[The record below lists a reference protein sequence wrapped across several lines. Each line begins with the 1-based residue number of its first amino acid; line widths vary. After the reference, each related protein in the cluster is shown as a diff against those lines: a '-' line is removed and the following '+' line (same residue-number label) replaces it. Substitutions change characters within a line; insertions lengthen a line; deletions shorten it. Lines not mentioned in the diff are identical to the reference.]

1 MMPFARKNRKSQ
13 NGTPNPTSGYQKLY
27 NTDWTTATALTQS
40 NNADQ
45 EIRGADADQSPLP
58 LPRKSEPT
66 AAPIGGHLPLSVLE
80 EFRQSAIPDRL
91 TLANIQWIEG
101 DEAIALMSE
110 VAITNTQKST
120 SFVGAQAA
128 KILKYN
134 QWAAAGGWLSLG
146 TLVDGGVGAVPYFK
160 PVTPPIDFEK
170 RKPIKYPTPQGTQA
184 LPLLPWVDSETA
196 QAIYDRHDITP
207 QEGETFWRAVQR
219 SGCPFAVTEGLKKAL
234 ALIAH
239 GIPAIAIRGI
249 AQWHI
254 KGSNQLHQS
263 IGGFAT
269 IGRRI
274 HICFDQDE
282 KASTQADVRRETLKL
297 GAALTAAGCKP
308 SVMLWNRETGKGV
321 DDALYALG
329 DGAQT
334 WLDAVIDDAPDLDTY
349 KRDSRLLQALANLK
363 RLNTLSYPTERAT
376 RGEYLPQ
383 LPELQV
389 GAIHV
394 LSAPMNAGKTTRI
407 GADWKQQAHDRGW
420 NVLVLSPTNA
430 TGQQAAHDWSL
441 PHIHNYRTDRDSQ
454 VALWS
459 EVSAAHGLVMCA
471 DSLHRIPDS
480 FWQRPTLLIL
490 DEANQVIESLTQG
503 DTLGSRYS
511 LILEKFTAA
520 ARHAVTTGAI
530 VLSEDGLPD
539 RAVNF
544 AKTVS
549 GTAAVRVFTHR
560 KESTPWDC
568 TVYRGQASGY
578 RKAFLQA
585 VQSGKRLVYVASS
598 QREAKR
604 MERAIRKVAP
614 GVKVTRID
622 SETNQQGQFTEFF
635 EQPDRWIQDN
645 QPDILILSPSAKS
658 GVSIEGGVSAEN
670 AYFSAVWGYF
680 PALGTDTHMQ
690 QLGRYR
696 PAVPRIVYCPDFILS
711 NGDESLLTPRA
722 IRRRLGMNV
731 KAIAGVY
738 GLSELLEAG
747 DDEQAELM
755 GTIQAAVMDYLSAA
769 KATIGNQKLIAH
781 VALVERLKAAGHNVT
796 TAQSQKDKATVAQ
809 WAAINEEIWRE
820 EAAAIAQ
827 GIVTEGHTIE
837 WARKAL
843 DSADVS
849 IEIRI
854 LAQKVIYR
862 SEFPGV
868 MFDCP
873 EECYVALTRDYG
885 AMRRGVLLQAKA
897 ENLDGTKIDDIAATK
912 AILSGNIKA
921 LHRLP
926 RSYVQALLVA
936 QSGVLELL
944 DGSIY
949 SNADARC
956 QRVKVWALRFASEL
970 NYWLRLQVNE
980 NQTPIEICH
989 KLLKKFGLERDKDD
1003 RPGAI
1008 TMIGRKG
1015 KRGANTERF
1024 QVDLD
1029 YCPVRARLLEAARRR
1044 LSESVTSIRNK
1055 EISLLQTSVTEPQS
1069 PTKTEENAPMKPHE
1083 APERRPSPVPVSG
1096 LDEYSYPIDDFAA

>member
-1 MMPFARKNRKSQ
+1 LFLHTTQKDGSRPETQGQSSRIEPPQAQSKAPSGIGFAPQKCPAKDLKSLEGGNQ
-13 NGTPNPTSGYQKLY
+13 
-27 NTDWTTATALTQS
+27 
-40 NNADQ
+40 
-45 EIRGADADQSPLP
+45 
-58 LPRKSEPT
+58 LPRKSGST
-66 AAPIGGHLPLSVLE
+66 AAAIGGNLPLSVLE
-80 EFRQSAIPDRL
+80 EFRQSAIHDRL
-91 TLANIQWIEG
+91 TLANIQWIE
-101 DEAIALMSE
+101 DDAAIALMSE
-110 VAITNTQKST
+110 VAIDNTQKST
-120 SFVGAQAA
+120 SFVGAQASR
-128 KILKYN
+128 ILKYN
-134 QWAAAGGWLSLG
+134 KWAAAGGWLSLG
-146 TLVDGGVGAVPYFK
+146 TTIDGDLGAVPYFK

-196 QAIYDRHDITP
+196 QAIYDRHGITP
-207 QEGETFWRAVQR
+207 QEGEIFWRAVQR
-219 SGCPFAVTEGLKKAL
+219 SGCPISITEGLKKAL
-234 ALIAH
+234 SLIAH

-249 AQWHI
+249 HQWHI
-254 KGSNQLHQS
+254 KGSNQLHQE
-263 IGGFAT
+263 IGNFAT

-274 HICFDQDE
+274 HICFDQDA
-282 KASTQADVRRETLKL
+282 KARTQADVRQQTLKL
-297 GAALTAAGCKP
+297 GTALTAAGCKP
-308 SVMLWNRETGKGV
+308 AVMLWSRETGKGV

-334 WLDAVIDDAPDLDTY
+334 WLDAVVDDAPDLDTY
-349 KRDSRLLQALANLK
+349 KRDSRVLQALANLK
-363 RLNTLSYPTERAT
+363 RLNTLTSPIERAT

-394 LSAPMNAGKTTRI
+394 VSAAMNAGKTTRI

-441 PHIHNYRTDRDSQ
+441 PHIHNYATDRDSQ
-454 VALWS
+454 AALWS
-459 EVSAAHGLVMCA
+459 EVSASHGLVMCA
-471 DSLHRIPDS
+471 DSLHRIPDW

-511 LILEKFTAA
+511 LILEKLTAA
-520 ARHAVTTGAI
+520 ARHAIATGAI

-544 AKTVS
+544 TKAVS
-549 GTAAVRVFTHR
+549 GAATVRLFTHR
-560 KESTPWDC
+560 KEATPWDC

-578 RKAFLQA
+578 RAAFLQA
-585 VQSGKRLVYVASS
+585 VQARKRLVYVTSS

-604 MERAIRKVAP
+604 MHRAIGKVAP

-635 EQPDRWIQDN
+635 EQPDLWIQAN

-658 GVSIEGGVSAEN
+658 GVSIEGGVNVAD

-696 PAVPRIVYCPDFILS
+696 PAVPRIVFCPDFILS

-722 IRRRLGMNV
+722 IRRRLGLNA
-731 KAIAGVY
+731 KAITGAY
-738 GLSELLEAG
+738 DLSDLLEAG
-747 DDEQAELM
+747 DDEEAELM
-755 GTIQAAVMDYLSAA
+755 GTIQAAVMDYLAAA
-769 KATIGNQKLIAH
+769 KAAIGNQKLIAH
-781 VALVERLKAAGHNVT
+781 IALVERLKAAGHDVT
-796 TAQSQKDKATVAQ
+796 TTKSQKDKATVAQ

-820 EAAAIAQ
+820 DAMQIAQ
-827 GIVTEGHTIE
+827 AILNEGHTIE

-849 IEIRI
+849 IETRI

-873 EECYVALTRDYG
+873 EKCYVALTRDYG

-897 ENLDGTKIDDIAATK
+897 ENLDGTKIDDIAAAK
-912 AILSGNIKA
+912 AILTGNVKA

-926 RSYVQALLVA
+926 RNYVQALMVS
-936 QSGVLELL
+936 QSGVLKLI

-949 SNADARC
+949 SNADPRC
-956 QRVKVWALRFASEL
+956 QRVKVWALGFASEL
-970 NYWLRLQVNE
+970 NYWLRLQINE
-980 NQTPIEICH
+980 NQSPIEICH
-989 KLLKKFGLERDKDD
+989 KLLRKFGLERDRDD

-1008 TMIGRKG
+1008 KMIGRKG
-1015 KRGANTERF
+1015 KRGANAERF
-1024 QVDLD
+1024 QVHLD
-1029 YCPVRARLLEAARRR
+1029 YCPIRVRLLEAAQRR
-1044 LSESVTSIRNK
+1044 LSESVSSIRNK
-1055 EISLLQTSVTEPQS
+1055 EISLLQIDETEAESPRNPQDS
-1069 PTKTEENAPMKPHE
+1069 DQIESQN
-1083 APERRPSPVPVSG
+1083 SPVSELSSPSASE
-1096 LDEYSYPIDDFAA
+1096 LDAYGYPIDDCAA

>member
-1 MMPFARKNRKSQ
+1 MQSISQ
-13 NGTPNPTSGYQKLY
+13 NPGLLSI
-27 NTDWTTATALTQS
+27 
-40 NNADQ
+40 DQ
-45 EIRGADADQSPLP
+45 ELVCDG
-58 LPRKSEPT
+58 RKK
-66 AAPIGGHLPLSVLE
+66 AAIGGHLPLSVLE

-101 DEAIALMSE
+101 DAAIALMSE
-110 VAITNTQKST
+110 VAIANVQKST
-120 SFVGAQAA
+120 SFVGTQAA
-128 KILKYN
+128 RILKHN
-134 QWAAAGGWLSLG
+134 HWAAAGGWLSLG
-146 TLVDGGVGAVPYFK
+146 TLIDGGVGAVPYFK

-170 RKPIKYPTPQGTQA
+170 RKPIKYPTPHGTQA
-184 LPLLPWVDSETA
+184 LPILPWVDHETA
-196 QAIYDRHDITP
+196 QAIYDRHNITP
-207 QEGETFWRAVQR
+207 QEGETFWQAVKR
-219 SGCPFAVTEGLKKAL
+219 SGCPIAITEGLKKAL
-234 ALIAH
+234 ALIAN
-239 GIPAIAIRGI
+239 GNPAIAIRGI
-249 AQWHI
+249 YQWHQ
-254 KGSNQLHQS
+254 KGTNILHQV
-263 IGGFAT
+263 IGDFAT

-274 HICFDQDE
+274 YICFDQDA
-282 KASTQADVRRETLKL
+282 KTRTQADVRQQTLKL

-308 SVMLWNRETGKGV
+308 AVMLWNRETGKGV

-349 KRDSRLLQALANLK
+349 KRDSRVLQALANLK
-363 RLNTLSYPTERAT
+363 RLNTLTYPIERAT

-383 LPELQV
+383 LPELQM
-389 GAIHV
+389 GAIHT
-394 LSAPMNAGKTTRI
+394 LAATMYAGKTTRI
-407 GADWKQQAHDRGW
+407 GADWKQQAHDLGW
-420 NVLVLSPTNA
+420 NLLVLTPINNL
-430 TGQQAAHDWSL
+430 GKQAGFDWEL
-441 PHIHNYRTDRDSQ
+441 PHIHNYATDRDSQ
-454 VALWS
+454 SALWS

-480 FWQRPTLLIL
+480 FWTRPTLLIL

-520 ARHAVTTGAI
+520 ARHAIATGAI

-544 AKTVS
+544 TKAVS
-549 GTAAVRVFTHR
+549 GAAAVRVFTHR
-560 KESTPWDC
+560 KESNPWDC

-578 RKAFLQA
+578 RAAFLQA
-585 VQSGKRLVYVASS
+585 VRSGKRLVYVASS

-604 MERAIRKVAP
+604 MERAIGKVAP

-658 GVSIEGGVSAEN
+658 GVSIEGGVNAAD

-696 PAVPRIVYCPDFILS
+696 PAVPRIVFCPDFILT

-722 IRRRLGMNV
+722 IRRRLGLNA
-731 KAIAGVY
+731 KAISGVY

-755 GTIQAAVMDYLSAA
+755 GTIQTAVMDYLAAA

-781 VALVERLKAAGHNVT
+781 VALVERLKAAGHNVI
-796 TAQSQKDKATVAQ
+796 TAQAEKDKGTVVQ

-820 EAAAIAQ
+820 EASAIAQ
-827 GIVTEGHTIE
+827 GEIIAGKHTIE

-843 DSADVS
+843 DSADVG
-849 IEIRI
+849 IETRL

-873 EECYVALTRDYG
+873 EGCYVALTRDYG

-897 ENLDGTKIDDIAATK
+897 ENLDGTKIDDTAATK

-926 RSYVQALLVA
+926 RNYVQALMVS

-956 QRVKVWALRFASEL
+956 QRVKEWALRFSKEIS
-970 NYWLRLQVNE
+970 YWLRLQIND
-980 NQTPIEICH
+980 QQSAIEICH
-989 KLLKKFGLERDKDD
+989 KLLKKFDLERDKAD

-1008 TMIGRKG
+1008 AMVGRKG
-1015 KRGANTERF
+1015 KRGANSERF
-1024 QVDLD
+1024 RVNLD
-1029 YCPVRARLLEAARRR
+1029 YCPVRARLLESVRRR
-1044 LSESVTSIRNK
+1044 LSEFVTSTRN
-1055 EISLLQTSVTEPQS
+1055 EQISSLQVDVTEPQT
-1069 PTKTEENAPMKPHE
+1069 PTNTKGQAPSYTPTQKVERATP
-1083 APERRPSPVPVSG
+1083 APAPGFDVYG
-1096 LDEYSYPIDDFAA
+1096 YPIDDFAA

>member
-1 MMPFARKNRKSQ
+1 MVTILRQNLTGGQRDFAVRPLDNNTS
-13 NGTPNPTSGYQKLY
+13 PTSG
-27 NTDWTTATALTQS
+27 TAELKS
-40 NNADQ
+40 
-45 EIRGADADQSPLP
+45 GLPSGDAVS
-58 LPRKSEPT
+58 
-66 AAPIGGHLPLSVLE
+66 
-80 EFRQSAIPDRL
+80 EFRQSENHPNKLHQFSAGENSGAWLGEFHQSAIPDRL
-91 TLANIQWIEG
+91 TLANIQWFEG
-101 DEAIALMSE
+101 DAAIEVMTAEAIAH
-110 VAITNTQKST
+110 VQKST
-120 SFVGAQAA
+120 SFVGTQAA
-128 KILKYN
+128 NILKRHE
-134 QWAAAGGWLSLG
+134 WAAAGGWCGWG
-146 TLVDGGVGAVPYFK
+146 TTIGGGVGAVPYFK

-184 LPLLPWVDSETA
+184 LPLLPWVDAETA
-196 QAIYDRHDITP
+196 RAIYDRYKLTP
-207 QEGETFWRAVQR
+207 QDGETYWQVIRRANV
-219 SGCPFAVTEGLKKAL
+219 PIAVTEGLKKAL

-254 KGSNQLHQS
+254 KGSNQLHQA
-263 IGGFAT
+263 IDDFAT

-274 HICFDQDE
+274 YICFDQDA
-282 KASTQADVRRETLKL
+282 KTRTQADVRQQTLKL
-297 GAALTAAGCKP
+297 GAALAALRCKP
-308 SVMLWNRETGKGV
+308 AVMLWNRETGKGI

-334 WLDAVIDDAPDLDTY
+334 WLDAVVDDAPDLDTY
-349 KRDSRLLQALANLK
+349 KRDSRVLQALTNLK
-363 RLNTLSYPTERAT
+363 RFNTLSYPIERAT

-383 LPELQV
+383 LPELQT

-394 LSAPMNAGKTTRI
+394 LSATMNAGKTTRI
-407 GADWKQQAHDRGW
+407 GADWKQQAHNHGW
-420 NVLVLSPTNA
+420 NVLVLTPINNL
-430 TGQQAAHDWSL
+430 GKQAGFDWGL
-441 PHIHNYRTDRDSQ
+441 PHIHNYATDRDSQ
-454 VALWS
+454 TALWS

-471 DSLHRIPDS
+471 ESLHRIPDS

-511 LILEKFTAA
+511 LILEEFTAA
-520 ARHAVTTGAI
+520 ARHAIATGAI

-539 RAVNF
+539 RAVKF
-544 AKTVS
+544 AKAVS
-549 GTAAVRVFTHR
+549 GAAAVRVFTHR
-560 KESTPWDC
+560 KESNPWDC

-578 RKAFLQA
+578 RAAFLQA
-585 VQSGKRLVYVASS
+585 VRSGKRLVYVASS
-598 QREAKR
+598 QRETKR
-604 MERAIRKVAP
+604 MDRAIVKLAPGRKV
-614 GVKVTRID
+614 VRID
-622 SETNQQGQFTEFF
+622 SKTNQQGQFTEFF

-658 GVSIEGGVSAEN
+658 GVSIEGGVDAEN

-696 PAVPRIVYCPDFILS
+696 PAVPRIVFCPDFILS
-711 NGDESLLTPRA
+711 NGDESLLSPRA
-722 IRRRLGMNV
+722 IRRRLGLNA
-731 KAIAGVY
+731 KAVIGVY

-755 GTIQAAVMDYLSAA
+755 GTIQTAVMDYLAAA

-781 VALVERLKAAGHNVT
+781 IALVERLKAAGHNVT
-796 TAQSQKDKATVAQ
+796 TAQAEKDKGTVAQ

-820 EAAAIAQ
+820 EAAAISQ
-827 GIVTEGHTIE
+827 GEIIAGKHTIE

-843 DSADVS
+843 DSADVG
-849 IEIRI
+849 IETRL

-885 AMRRGVLLQAKA
+885 VMRRGVLLQAKA
-897 ENLDGTKIDDIAATK
+897 DNLDGTKIDDTAAAK

-926 RSYVQALLVA
+926 RNYVQALMVS
-936 QSGVLELL
+936 QSGVLDLL

-956 QRVKVWALRFASEL
+956 QRVKDWALRFSKEIS
-970 NYWLRLQVNE
+970 YWLRLQIND
-980 NQTPIEICH
+980 QQSSIEICH
-989 KLLKKFGLERDKDD
+989 KLLKKFDLERDKAD

-1008 TMIGRKG
+1008 AMVGRKG
-1015 KRGANTERF
+1015 KRGANSERF
-1024 QVDLD
+1024 RVNLD

-1044 LSESVTSIRNK
+1044 LSEFVTSTRNR
-1055 EISLLQTSVTEPQS
+1055 EISSLRIDVTEAQTPTNAKEQAPIPPPPQEIER
-1069 PTKTEENAPMKPHE
+1069 TK
-1083 APERRPSPVPVSG
+1083 PEPDPGFDPYG
-1096 LDEYSYPIDDFAA
+1096 HLIDDFAA

>member
-1 MMPFARKNRKSQ
+1 MLNPF
-13 NGTPNPTSGYQKLY
+13 YQAIGDRCPIAPDLF
-27 NTDWTTATALTQS
+27 
-40 NNADQ
+40 
-45 EIRGADADQSPLP
+45 
-58 LPRKSEPT
+58 
-66 AAPIGGHLPLSVLE
+66 AAAIEGRLPLSVLE

-91 TLANIQWIEG
+91 TLANIEWGEG
-101 DEAIALMSE
+101 DAAIEILTEA
-110 VAITNTQKST
+110 AINQVQKIT
-120 SFVGAQAA
+120 SYVTRPAQS
-128 KILKYN
+128 ILDRYEF
-134 QWAAAGGWLSLG
+134 AAAGGWCAWG
-146 TLVDGGVGAVPYFK
+146 TTLDGRSGTTAYMK
-160 PVTPPIDFEK
+160 PKAPRIDFEK
-170 RKPIKYPTPQGTQA
+170 RKPIKYEGPLKCEA
-184 LPLLPWVDSETA
+184 LPLLPWVDPETA
-196 QAIYDRHDITP
+196 LTIYDRHGITP

-219 SGCPFAVTEGLKKAL
+219 SGCSIAITEGLKKAL
-234 ALIAH
+234 SLIAH
-239 GIPAIAIRGI
+239 GIPAIAVRGI
-249 AQWHI
+249 TQWHQ
-254 KGSNQLHQS
+254 KGTNTLHQE
-263 IGGFAT
+263 IGDFAT

-274 HICFDQDE
+274 HICFDQDA

-308 SVMLWNRETGKGV
+308 AVMLWNRETGKGI
-321 DDALYALG
+321 DDALYAIG

-334 WLDAVIDDAPDLDTY
+334 WLDSVVDDAPDLDTY
-349 KRDSRLLQALANLK
+349 KRDSRVLQALANLK

-383 LPELQV
+383 LPELQP

-420 NVLVLSPTNA
+420 NVLVLTPINNL
-430 TGQQAAHDWSL
+430 GKQAGFDWGL
-441 PHIHNYRTDRDSQ
+441 PHIHNYSTDRDSQ
-454 VALWS
+454 TALWS

-520 ARHAVTTGAI
+520 ARHAITTGAI
-530 VLSEDGLPD
+530 VLSEDNLPD
-539 RAVNF
+539 RTINF
-544 AKTVS
+544 AKAVS
-549 GTAAVRVFTHR
+549 GAAVVRVFTHR

-578 RKAFLQA
+578 RAAFLRA

-598 QREAKR
+598 QRETKR
-604 MERAIRKVAP
+604 MERAIGKVAP
-614 GVKVTRID
+614 DAKVTRID

-670 AYFSAVWGYF
+670 AYFDAVWGYF

-696 PAVPRIVYCPDFILS
+696 PPVPRVIFCPDFILS
-711 NGDESLLTPRA
+711 NGDESLLSPRA
-722 IRRRLGMNV
+722 IRRRLGLNTN
-731 KAIAGVY
+731 AIAGVY

-755 GTIQAAVMDYLSAA
+755 GTIQSAVMDYLAAA

-781 VALVERLKAAGHNVT
+781 IALAERLKAAGHDVT
-796 TAQSQKDKATVAQ
+796 TAQIQKDKATIAQ
-809 WAAINEEIWRE
+809 WAAINDEIWRE
-820 EAAAIAQ
+820 DAAALAARK
-827 GIVTEGHTIE
+827 VEEHHNIE

-843 DSADVS
+843 DSPDAS
-849 IEIRI
+849 IETRI

-868 MFDCP
+868 LFDCP
-873 EECYVALTRDYG
+873 DECYVALTRDHG
-885 AMRRGVLLQAKA
+885 AMRRGILLQAKA
-897 ENLDGTKIDDIAATK
+897 ENLDGTKIDDIAAAK
-912 AILSGNIKA
+912 AILGGNIKA

-926 RSYVQALLVA
+926 RNYVQALMIA
-936 QSGVLELL
+936 QSGALELL
-944 DGSIY
+944 DGAIY

-956 QRVKVWALRFASEL
+956 QRVKGWALRFASEM
-970 NYWLRLQVNE
+970 NYWLRLQINR
-980 NQTPIEICH
+980 NQSPIEICH
-989 KLLKKFGLERDKDD
+989 KLLKKFGLERDRDD

-1015 KRGANTERF
+1015 KRGANSERF

-1029 YCPVRARLLEAARRR
+1029 YCPIRARLLEAAQRR
-1044 LSESVTSIRNK
+1044 LSESVTSTRNR
-1055 EISLLQTSVTEPQS
+1055 EISLLRVDVTEAQPHTS
-1069 PTKTEENAPMKPHE
+1069 LEEKASAKFSIPAETRRTPTPAL
-1083 APERRPSPVPVSG
+1083 G
-1096 LDEYSYPIDDFAA
+1096 LDKYGYPIGDFAV